1 MPTIGRFGPGLEWA
15 PVEAGPVPRR
25 IFKIGSM
32 LPMLGTPMSRSR
44 DALAHQ
50 PSGAAV
56 GRRGLINSTIRRYVL
71 AEVAFGACFPL
82 AAWALDIA
90 FRGAGW
96 SLASLAWIHTTNPLH
111 WIVDSAP
118 AVLGVMGY
126 MIGRA
131 QAQIE
136 AHNKQ
141 LEVRV
146 SERTAQLA
154 ASEERF
160 RSLVQHASDVIAVV
174 DAGGVLKYVS
184 PSCLKVCGHAPE
196 QLVGTSLAA
205 VLHPEDVPRAATFL
219 GNAVSRRGS
228 TSAIEWRVRHRD
240 GTYRLIEVLGTNL
253 IDDANVGGLVLN
265 GRDVTERQA
274 LEAQLVHQ
282 AFHDSLTG
290 LANRALFRDRLAHAL
305 ERARR
310 TARPLAVLF
319 LDLDDFKAI
328 NDSLGHEAG
337 DALLVG
343 VAGRLS
349 SHVRASDTVAR
360 LGGDEFAIL
369 IEEGRDADVADVA
382 ARVLENLRA
391 PLMVA
396 GREVFVAASIG
407 IASPESATTSAEE
420 LLRDA
425 DAAMYHAKRAGGGRI
440 ERFEPGLH
448 AAALER
454 LALATDL
461 RRAIERE
468 EFEVH
473 YQPIIE
479 LATESIRGVEALVR
493 WRHPERGLLSP
504 LTFIPLAEETGLIG
518 ALGMWVLR
526 AGCQQ
531 VREWQ
536 RLQPRDE
543 TPLSLSVNLSA
554 RQVQDPRLVTEVAEV
569 LEQVGLDP
577 ASLTLEITE
586 GLLLQDAE
594 GIMERLH
601 ALKALGINLAL
612 DDFGT
617 GYSSLSYLQRF
628 PIDVLKIDKSFV
640 ERLAE
645 GAEAAA
651 LVRTIVA
658 LSDSLQLRTVAEG
671 IEQLDQ
677 VEHLRSLGCD
687 RGQGYFFAKPLPAA
701 QLTERLVKSARTR
714 PHRQAA

>member
-1 MPTIGRFGPGLEWA
+1 MGLMSEFSAADAQENRNATRGR
-15 PVEAGPVPRR
+15 
-25 IFKIGSM
+25 
-32 LPMLGTPMSRSR
+32 LGI
-44 DALAHQ
+44 
-50 PSGAAV
+50 V
-56 GRRGLINSTIRRYVL
+56 NSTIRRYVL

-90 FRGAGW
+90 YRGTGW

-136 AHNKQ
+136 AHNKH
-141 LEVRV
+141 LETRV
-146 SERTAQLA
+146 IERTQQLA

-174 DAGGVLKYVS
+174 DAGGILQYVS
-184 PSCLKVCGHAPE
+184 PSCQKVCGHQPE
-196 QLVGTSLAA
+196 ELVGTRLANL
-205 VLHPEDVPRAATFL
+205 LHSEDVPRAAAFL
-219 GNAVSRRGS
+219 ADAVRRRS
-228 TSAIEWRVRHRD
+228 TTTAIEWRVRHAD

-253 IDDANVGGLVLN
+253 IDDANVRGFVLN

-274 LEAQLVHQ
+274 LEAQLAHQ

-305 ERARR
+305 ERTRR

-319 LDLDDFKAI
+319 LDLDDFKAV

-337 DALLVG
+337 DSLLVE
-343 VAGRLS
+343 VAARLS
-349 SHVRASDTVAR
+349 GCVRASDTVAR
-360 LGGDEFAIL
+360 LGGDEFAVL
-369 IEEGRDADVADVA
+369 LEEGETDNVDQVA
-382 ARVLENLRA
+382 ARILESLREAFVVL
-391 PLMVA
+391 
-396 GREVFVAASIG
+396 GREVFVGASIG
-407 IASPESATTSAEE
+407 IASPESVTSSAEE
-420 LLRDA
+420 VLRDA
-425 DAAMYHAKRAGGGRI
+425 DAAMYSAKRTGGARA

-473 YQPIIE
+473 YQPIID
-479 LATESIRGVEALVR
+479 LKTGGLCGVEALVR
-493 WRHPERGLLSP
+493 WRHPERGLLPP
-504 LTFIPLAEETGLIG
+504 LMFISLAEETGLIG
-518 ALGMWVLR
+518 ALGLWVLR
-526 AGCQQ
+526 ASCRQ
-531 VREWQ
+531 VRAWQ
-536 RLQPRDE
+536 SLQRRGDP
-543 TPLSLSVNLSA
+543 PLNLSVNVSA
-554 RQVQDPRLVTEVAEV
+554 RQVQDPRLV
-569 LEQVGLDP
+569 EQVSQVLAETGLDP

-586 GLLLQDAE
+586 GLLLQDAQAV
-594 GIMERLH
+594 MERLH
-601 ALKALGINLAL
+601 ALKALGLVLAL

-628 PIDVLKIDKSFV
+628 PIDVLKIDKSFID
-640 ERLAE
+640 RLAD

-651 LVRTIVA
+651 LVRTIVE
-658 LSDSLQLRTVAEG
+658 LGESLRLRTVAEG
-671 IEQLDQ
+671 IEQDDQ
-677 VEHLRSLGCD
+677 AEHLRMLGCD
-687 RGQGYFFAKPLPAA
+687 RGQGYLFARPLPAD
-701 QLTERLVKSARTR
+701 QLSKRLRL
-714 PHRQAA
+714 HAAPDQEEAAA